1 MALNPSNPFN
11 RFTVKAQEAL
21 QRAQEIAAERNQ
33 PEVGSLHLL
42 LSLVWQE
49 DSITAASLEKLGV
62 NLEEITDTVEEKLE
76 KSPRIFTLGA
86 PSPLGPF
93 YLSHEMI
100 QVLQRAGEAIGKFK
114 DEYIAPEHLF
124 LALAQVKSKAREVLE
139 EFGLSPDA
147 IFRAVSG
154 LRGSTRIV
162 DEEPESKYRVLEKYA
177 TNLTDL
183 ARAKKLDPVIG
194 REEELRRVMQILS
207 RRTKNNP
214 ILVGEPGVGKTAIV
228 EGLAQ
233 RIISGEVPE
242 TLKGKELISLD
253 IGSIVA
259 GTKFRGEF
267 EERLRA
273 ILREI
278 KQAEG
283 KFIIFI
289 DEIHVIVG
297 AGAAE
302 GAIDASNM
310 LKPALAK
317 GELRAI
323 GATTLKEYKRYIERD
338 PALERRFQPVFVEE
352 PSVEDTIAIL
362 RGLKEK
368 YEIHH
373 GVKITD
379 EAIQA
384 AVNLSVRYIPDRFL
398 PDKAIDLIDEAASA
412 LKLEIES
419 VPQEID
425 VLGRKLRRLE
435 IEREALKK
443 ESSLTA
449 KRRLRKVEQE
459 IAGLEKE
466 KGGLEQ
472 AWQGEKA
479 TLNRMHSLKKII
491 EELKAESER
500 KESAGDLTRVAEIR
514 YSELPVME
522 KELAAEEKRTAQGK
536 IKTKFVH
543 EAVGEEEVAKV
554 VSRWTG
560 VPVTRML
567 QSEAEKLGKMEE
579 ILGERV
585 VGQEEAISA
594 VSRALRRS
602 RAGLAEEDK
611 PIGSF
616 MFLGPTGVG
625 KTELCRALGDA
636 MFGDEKALVRLDMSE
651 YMERHSVSRMIGSPP
666 GYVGYEE
673 GGQLTEIVKHRP
685 YSLILFDEIE
695 KAHPEVFNILLQ
707 ILDNGRL
714 TDAKGR
720 TVNFKNTIIIM
731 TSNVG
736 GEYAKKLSGLGFG
749 GEMESAKSDAGEVL
763 KEKIMESLRERFRP
777 EFLNRIDEIL
787 VFNPLRPKD
796 IEKIVEIQIARVAK
810 RLETKNI
817 KLQVVPAAKKL
828 LAREG
833 YDPNFGAR
841 PLKRLIQRLILD
853 PLAEKTV
860 VGSIREGDRAVISTK
875 HNQIEIVRR

>member
-1 MALNPSNPFN
+1 MAPLNPSNPFN
-11 RFTVKAQEAL
+11 RFTIKAQEAL
-21 QRAQEIAAERNQ
+21 QRAQEIAAEKNQ
-33 PEVGSLHLL
+33 PEVSSLHLL
-42 LSLVWQE
+42 LSLLWQE
-49 DSITAASLEKLGV
+49 DGICVATLEKLGV
-62 NLEEITDTVEEKLE
+62 NLEEITATIEEKLE
-76 KSPRIFTLGA
+76 KMPRIFTLGA

-100 QVLQRAGEAIGKFK
+100 QVFQKAGEAAARFK
-114 DEYIAPEHLF
+114 DEYIAPEHLL
-124 LALAQVKSKAREVLE
+124 LALLQIKSKAREALE
-139 EFGLSPDA
+139 EFGISPDMLFGA
-147 IFRAVSG
+147 INE
-154 LRGSTRIV
+154 LRGASRIT
-162 DEEPESKYRVLEKYA
+162 DEEPESKYRVLEKYS
-177 TNLTDL
+177 TNLTTL
-183 ARAKKLDPVIG
+183 AREKKLDPVIG
-194 REEELRRVMQILS
+194 REEELKRVMQVLS

-214 ILVGEPGVGKTAIV
+214 LLIGEPGVGKTAIV

-233 RIISGEVPE
+233 RIAAGDVPE

-273 ILREI
+273 LLKEI
-278 KQAEG
+278 KQGQG

-323 GATTLKEYKRYIERD
+323 GATTQKDYKRYIEKD
-338 PALERRFQPVFVEE
+338 PALERRFQPVMVEE
-352 PSVEDTIAIL
+352 PSVDDAIAIL

-368 YEIHH
+368 YEVHH
-373 GVKITD
+373 GIKITD
-379 EAIQA
+379 EAIAA

-398 PDKAIDLIDEAASA
+398 PDKAIDLLDEAASA

-425 VLGRKLRRLE
+425 ELERKLRRLE
-435 IEREALKK
+435 IEREAVKK
-443 ESSLTA
+443 ENTSPS
-449 KRRLRKVEQE
+449 KQRLRKVEGLIKNLKQE
-459 IAGLEKE
+459 NDRLSKKWLTEK
-466 KGGLEQ
+466 
-472 AWQGEKA
+472 
-479 TLNRMHSLKKII
+479 TIITRMHDLKKKIESLK
-491 EELKAESER
+491 EESER
-500 KESAGDLTRVAEIR
+500 VEAGGNLTRVAEIR
-514 YSELPVME
+514 YGELPSLE
-522 KELAAEEKRTAQGK
+522 KQLLFEEKRANVFKGK
-536 IKTKFVH
+536 ARFLR
-543 EAVGEEEVAKV
+543 EAVGEEEVARI

-560 VPVTRML
+560 IPLTRML
-567 QSEAEKLGKMEE
+567 QSEAEQLAKLDETLQK
-579 ILGERV
+579 RV
-585 VGQEEAISA
+585 VGQKEAISA

-602 RAGLAEEDK
+602 RTGLAEEDR

-625 KTELCRALGDA
+625 KTELARTLAEE
-636 MFGDEKALVRLDMSE
+636 MFGDEKSLIRLDMSE
-651 YMERHSVSRMIGSPP
+651 YMERHSVARMIGSPP

-720 TVNFKNTIIIM
+720 TINFKNTIVIM
-731 TSNVG
+731 TSNIG
-736 GEYAKKLSGLGFG
+736 GEYVKQLSGLGFSG
-749 GEMESAKSDAGEVL
+749 KEERAAAEGKIL
-763 KEKIMESLRERFRP
+763 KEKITEALRNHFRP
-777 EFLNRIDEIL
+777 EFLNRIDEIV
-787 VFNPLRPKD
+787 VFNPLTPKD
-796 IEKIVEIQIARVAK
+796 IEKIVDIQIARVAK
-810 RLETKNI
+810 RLEAKNI
-817 KLQVVPAAKKL
+817 KLQVMPSAKKL
-828 LAREG
+828 LSREG

-860 VGSIREGDRAVISTK
+860 VGGIKEGDKAVILTRK
-875 HNQIEIVRR
+875 NQIEIVRR